1 MAFCGYLKQSTSA
14 TIKFGPFVDASDGVT
29 LETGL
34 ATALDNATTG
44 IRVSKEGG
52 NYADRNDAT
61 APVYDE
67 MGEYDVVLSTT
78 DTNTLGRLRIIFE
91 EAATCLPVWQDYVV
105 LAANVYDSLVGGGDS
120 LDVNASQWAGSATA
134 GTDTAVATAPTNFAD
149 LAIASGDGRVEANVE
164 EVGGTNV
171 TQSGGVLAV
180 NTLQIS
186 GDATAADN
194 AELFF
199 DGTGYAGGTTPL
211 NVQVSGI
218 DTDAISAAA
227 LSAAAVTEITDDIM
241 AEVVETQGSY
251 TVQQVLSVI
260 LAVLAGETSGG
271 GTTISTP
278 DGVATRVAA
287 TVDASNNRTA
297 MTLTPSS

>member
-1 MAFCGYLKQSTSA
+1 MAFVGFLKQSTSA
-14 TIKFGPFVDASDGVT
+14 TIKFGPFVDAADGVT

-44 IRVSKEGG
+44 IRVSKNGG

-78 DTNTLGRLRIIFE
+78 DTNTLGRLRLVFE

-105 LAANVYDSLVGGGDS
+105 LAANVYDALVGGGDT
-120 LDVNASQWAGSATA
+120 LDVNATQWAGGATA
-134 GTDTAVATAPTNFAD
+134 GTDTAVATAPTNFAA
-149 LAIASGDGRVEANVE
+149 LAIAAGDGRVEANVE
-164 EVGGTNV
+164 EFGGANGTFA
-171 TQSGGVLAV
+171 GGLPAV
-180 NTLQIS
+180 NMTQIS
-186 GDATAADN
+186 GDGPAADN
-194 AELFF
+194 AESFF

-211 NVQVSGI
+211 NVQVTGI
-218 DTDAISAAA
+218 GANVVTASALAA
-227 LSAAAVTEITDDIM
+227 DAVTEITDDIM

-251 TVQQVLSVI
+251 TVQQVLSIV

-271 GTTISTP
+271 GATIATP
-278 DGVATRVAA
+278 DGVSTRVAA